1 MWDCQK
7 SLNKVNIHHI
17 HTFETN
23 KVSIHP
29 MHTFEPNKVSIHSM
43 HIFEPNK
50 VSNKQKML
58 SMLNFGFVI
67 GVKQETCWTL
77 VLSLVSNKKHV
88 DECQNM
94 MMSNRKHEVLNIVE
108 LGVTIDDVKQEASL
122 KKYIENMYTM
132 LKSVQ
137 NPSRNGYLYTWSQ
150 FLFQKRK
157 RTAQKY
163 KNTYKLNF
171 FYWLC

>member
-17 HTFETN
+17 
-23 KVSIHP
+23 
-29 MHTFEPNKVSIHSM
+29 HTFEPNKVSIHSM

-58 SMLNFGFVI
+58 SMLNFGVVI

-137 NPSRNGYLYTWSQ
+137 NPSSNGYLYTWSH
-150 FLFQKRK
+150 FIFENGKEPH
-157 RTAQKY
+157 
-163 KNTYKLNF
+163 KNTKIPTN
-171 FYWLC
+171 